1 MEECDISK
9 MLGQTCR
16 KITFDKL
23 ENELYF
29 ETDVYK
35 FKMYHYQD
43 CCERVYLEDVCGDL
57 NDLIGNPIL
66 QAECVTN
73 SDNPPPDTNL
83 EHLWTFY
90 KLSTIKGSVT
100 LRWSGTSN
108 GYYSVAV
115 NFEYRKFDNKE

>member
-1 MEECDISK
+1 MEECDISSI
-9 MLGQTCR
+9 LGQTCR
-16 KITFDKL
+16 KITFHEF

-29 ETDVYK
+29 RTDTHR
-35 FKMYHYQD
+35 FRMCHHQD
-43 CCERVYLEDVCGDL
+43 CCERVYLDDICGDL
-57 NDLIGNPIL
+57 NDLIGSPIL

-73 SDNPPPDTNL
+73 ADNPPPDTDL

-100 LRWSGTSN
+100 LRWSGSSN

-115 NFEYRKFDNKE
+115 NFEFERLNKE